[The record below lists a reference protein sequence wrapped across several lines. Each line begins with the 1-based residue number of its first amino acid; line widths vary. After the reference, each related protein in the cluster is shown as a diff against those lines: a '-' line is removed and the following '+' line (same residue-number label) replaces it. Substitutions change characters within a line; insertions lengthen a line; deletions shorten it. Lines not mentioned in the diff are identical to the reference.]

1 MNEKGGYKKMKKEKQ
16 WIIIIIILL
25 VISLVSGGA
34 AAILMEGLAYDII
47 YAIHKISSVIFAIV
61 FVVLIFRRSK
71 E

>member
-1 MNEKGGYKKMKKEKQ
+1 MKKEKQ
-16 WIIIIIILL
+16 WIVIIVILL

-34 AAILMEGLAYDII
+34 AAILATGLGYDII

-61 FVVLIFRRSK
+61 LVVLIFHRSK